1 MRESAVASHIRL
13 LAAQLG
19 IHCWRNNS
27 GAFRDVKKDDLC
39 AECQLVYERKR
50 LVRFGLGSFTD
61 KDECKSSDFILSIP
75 TLITPEMVGTIVSV
89 LGAVETKPEGWKLN
103 KSDKR
108 GLHQKRFIDMVNQ
121 AGGKAGFATSVE
133 DFKRIIK

>member
-13 LAAQLG
+13 LAAQLN
-19 IHCWRNNS
+19 IWLLRNNS
-27 GAFRDVKKDDLC
+27 GGFYDQSGRF
-39 AECQLVYERKR
+39 
-50 LVRFGLGSFTD
+50 VRYGLGSFTD
-61 KDECKSSDFILSIP
+61 KDQCASSDYIGITP
-75 TLITPEMVGTIVSV
+75 VLITPEMVGTIVGV
-89 LGAVETKPEGWKLN
+89 FTAVETKPEGWKLN